1 MKAKQ
6 VLLVAMGSKKAEAV
20 KELLQGE
27 YSEECPATVLQR
39 HPNVTVIADRSSIFM
54 Q

>member
-27 YSEECPATVLQR
+27 YSEECPLQFY
-39 HPNVTVIADRSSIFM
+39 NVIRM
-54 Q
+54 